1 MKHPLL
7 GKLEYE
13 ARVKPEIKKL
23 VDNVYNMTDEEIDA
37 AQTPLPWFKQ
47 ALKIMRDTAK
57 QDEFEAWL
65 LANAKYGETEDLDGT
80 AFRYTGGDFFANAF
94 TGMQVEVLTGEVFWC
109 PKTGGVWVQETFCKV
124 IPQEFKSCTLVSE
137 MKKSRYCNFYKEEIA
152 KRHGMYQS
160 PESTSGGIRF
170 YRH

>member
-37 AQTPLPWFKQ
+37 AETPLPWFKQ
-47 ALKIMRDTAK
+47 ALKMMRDLKSANDF
-57 QDEFEAWL
+57 DEFVMNNTTFS
-65 LANAKYGETEDLDGT
+65 ANDDIDGVT
-80 AFRYTGGDFFANAF
+80 FRYLGEDFFARVS
-94 TGMQVEVLTGEVFWC
+94 TGMEVEVKSGEVFWC
-109 PKTGGVWVQETFCKV
+109 PKTGGAWIQETFCKE
-124 IPQEFKSCTLVSE
+124 IPQQFRACNFVGE
-137 MKKSRYCNFYKEEIA
+137 MKKSGYISCYKEEIS

-160 PESTSGGIRF
+160 PESIPSGIRI